1 MITLNPLF
9 PSTALADRQAFPKKD
24 RVDLIV
30 VMIPV
35 LVHEDLW
42 ITMRKN
48 GIVQFFLLVRELDL
62 CSTWIFFLFFIPF
75 S

>member
-1 MITLNPLF
+1 VITLNPTL
-9 PSTALADRQAFPKKD
+9 SQHSLGRSASFPKKD

>member
-1 MITLNPLF
+1 MITLNRLF

-30 VMIPV
+30 VMNPV
-35 LVHEDLW
+35 LVHKDLW

-48 GIVQFFLLVRELDL
+48 GI
-62 CSTWIFFLFFIPF
+62 STIFLFGMRT
-75 S
+75 